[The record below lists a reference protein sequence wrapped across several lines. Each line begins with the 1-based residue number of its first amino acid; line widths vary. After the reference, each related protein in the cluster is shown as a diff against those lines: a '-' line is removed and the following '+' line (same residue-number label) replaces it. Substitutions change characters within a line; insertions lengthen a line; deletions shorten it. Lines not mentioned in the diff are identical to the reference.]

1 MKYLLGFA
9 ALVSCLA
16 ASAAAH
22 VYPPNVDPDHTAF
35 FGQLGRDSVVVT
47 NAPVARGSARMLP
60 KYLHALDFDDSY
72 PEAAEEYYRS
82 RGDGKVDGGCSAV
95 RSGNFIY
102 RNFDYPFDDRAE
114 FVVKMSTGVGRFA
127 SVGMAQVGT
136 NLIEQM
142 VTSGKWS
149 KWYKALPGATID
161 GINENGVVA
170 EINVVDTPVTGWH
183 TTGDL
188 HPLAAV
194 RWVLDNATNA
204 YQAATYLAANISFPQ
219 GWSQNFHYMIADA
232 TSTYIVENGTAT
244 DGDEYHEPDEPVT
257 MTNFQLSKFPW
268 DGMGMERFGLLLG
281 GANITNAWY
290 TRAYHRETTPPWVS
304 DLREVLAFTNDI
316 FNAWA
321 THDKEYFRNQ
331 LNGGQPWWQ
340 TVHTSVYDLTNRTLR
355 IAVQETDDWYT
366 FQVPAAGGVKA
377 ETDPTVPAWA
387 KQANPPIAPVQ
398 SVNGKTGAVQLGAAD
413 VGAYA
418 KSNSFQI
425 NGGNGISV
433 GSNLTDE
440 HSSRAEIDGGS
451 LTFFDG
457 YGGSTR
463 FDPYGYIYSTSGGM
477 WQFPIGISG
486 TVMVES
492 WQSLSR
498 AFDTTATNA
507 TARASV
513 GAKMMTLIDQPV
525 TTKINQSVSARLNT
539 YIDGAT
545 GVEYEGKWYGGSM
558 YFVPTGNVYPPNN

>member
-1 MKYLLGFA
+1 MKYLIELA

-47 NAPVARGSARMLP
+47 NAPV
-60 KYLHALDFDDSY
+60 
-72 PEAAEEYYRS
+72 
-82 RGDGKVDGGCSAV
+82 KV
-95 RSGNFIY
+95 
-102 RNFDYPFDDRAE
+102 
-114 FVVKMSTGVGRFA
+114 
-127 SVGMAQVGT
+127 
-136 NLIEQM
+136 
-142 VTSGKWS
+142 
-149 KWYKALPGATID
+149 
-161 GINENGVVA
+161 
-170 EINVVDTPVTGWH
+170 
-183 TTGDL
+183 
-188 HPLAAV
+188 
-194 RWVLDNATNA
+194 
-204 YQAATYLAANISFPQ
+204 
-219 GWSQNFHYMIADA
+219 
-232 TSTYIVENGTAT
+232 
-244 DGDEYHEPDEPVT
+244 
-257 MTNFQLSKFPW
+257 
-268 DGMGMERFGLLLG
+268 
-281 GANITNAWY
+281 
-290 TRAYHRETTPPWVS
+290 
-304 DLREVLAFTNDI
+304 
-316 FNAWA
+316 
-321 THDKEYFRNQ
+321 
-331 LNGGQPWWQ
+331 
-340 TVHTSVYDLTNRTLR
+340 
-355 IAVQETDDWYT
+355 
-366 FQVPAAGGVKA
+366 

-387 KQANPPIAPVQ
+387 KQANPPEGMPTTGLVWNA
-398 SVNGKTGAVQLGAAD
+398 TAGAVKTANGAKTIGAAD

-425 NGGNGISV
+425 NGGNGIRV
-433 GSNLTDE
+433 GYNLTDE

-498 AFDTTATNA
+498 AFDATSTNA